1 MKRIKL
7 FENFTEE
14 NTLSVEGVLKRKE
27 YANDVIEDI
36 KSISYILEDEG
47 FELEYQFAIPHGD
60 GPKPF
65 VNYFKIRDYNRLTN
79 DIVVTSQ
86 KELKVLMIHS
96 VVVKLTGNTIINPNT
111 FGNSLIEDKLKS
123 VERYINLLKDHLDYI
138 NPDNISQGRTLG
150 GNINIKIKL

>member
-1 MKRIKL
+1 MKWIKL

-27 YANDVIEDI
+27 YANEVLEDI

-47 FELEYQFAIPHGD
+47 FELKYQFAIPYGD
-60 GPKPF
+60 GL
-65 VNYFKIRDYNRLTN
+65 VNYFEIEDYNRWTN

-86 KELKVLMIHS
+86 KELGVLFIEKL
-96 VVVKLTGNTIINPNT
+96 VVKVTGNTIINPNT
-111 FGNSLIEDKLKS
+111 FQSSLSDDKLKS
-123 VERYINLLKDHLDYI
+123 IERYINLLKEHLDYI
-138 NPDNISQGRTLG
+138 NPDNITQGRSLM

>member
-1 MKRIKL
+1 MKWIKL

-47 FELEYQFAIPHGD
+47 FELKYQFSTLYGD
-60 GPKPF
+60 
-65 VNYFKIRDYNRLTN
+65 NLIEDYNRWNMEIGVGNLESIMI
-79 DIVVTSQ
+79 DSIVV
-86 KELKVLMIHS
+86 KV
-96 VVVKLTGNTIINPNT
+96 TGNTITNPHT
-111 FGNSLIEDKLKS
+111 FGNSLSEDKLES
-123 VERYINLLKDHLDYI
+123 VERYINLLKEHLDYI
-138 NPDNISQGRTLG
+138 NPDNISQGRSLM

>member
-47 FELEYQFAIPHGD
+47 FELKYLFAIPYGD
-60 GPKPF
+60 GLI
-65 VNYFKIRDYNRLTN
+65 NYFEIEDYNRLTN
-79 DIVVTSQ
+79 NIVVTSQ
-86 KELKVLMIHS
+86 KELKVLFIEKL
-96 VVVKLTGNTIINPNT
+96 VVKVTGNTIINPNT

-123 VERYINLLKDHLDYI
+123 VERYINLLKEHLDYI
-138 NPDNISQGRTLG
+138 NPDNISHGRSLG
-150 GNINIKIKL
+150 GNINIRIKL

>member
-27 YANDVIEDI
+27 YANEVLEDI

-47 FELEYQFAIPHGD
+47 FELKYQFSTLHGD
-60 GPKPF
+60 NLI
-65 VNYFKIRDYNRLTN
+65 NYFEIEDYNRWTN
-79 DIVVTSQ
+79 NGNLEIGVGNLESI
-86 KELKVLMIHS
+86 MIHS
-96 VVVKLTGNTIINPNT
+96 VVVKVTGNAIINPNT
-111 FGNSLIEDKLKS
+111 FQSSLSDDKLKS
-123 VERYINLLKDHLDYI
+123 IERYINLLKEHLDYI
-138 NPDNISQGRTLG
+138 NPDNISQGRSLM

>member
-1 MKRIKL
+1 MKWIKL

-47 FELEYQFAIPHGD
+47 FELKYQFAIPYGD
-60 GPKPF
+60 GL
-65 VNYFKIRDYNRLTN
+65 VNYFEIEDYNRWTN
-79 DIVVTSQ
+79 NIVVTSQ
-86 KELKVLMIHS
+86 KELGVLMIHS
-96 VVVKLTGNTIINPNT
+96 VVVKVTGNTIINPNT
-111 FGNSLIEDKLKS
+111 FGNSLSEDKLKS
-123 VERYINLLKDHLDYI
+123 IERYINLLKEHLDYI
-138 NPDNISQGRTLG
+138 NPDNITQGRTLG